1 MLSSDGFQYFV
12 IFVNTYT
19 KYIWL
24 FPLVVKSDVFIIFHQ
39 FQNQVGRQFSLKL
52 NMFKQTEVVSIAN

>member
-19 KYIWL
+19 KYIWF
-24 FPLVVKSDVFIIFHQ
+24 FPLVAKSDVFIIFYQ
-39 FQNQVGRQFSLKL
+39 FQTQVGRQFSLKI
-52 NMFKQTEVVSIAN
+52 KYVQTN